1 MNKKLTLFG
10 RLAAIILYLVAG
22 IGIFFM
28 IGKNRHENMIY
39 LGVIL
44 VLMGTIEGL
53 IYFSTEKRM
62 LIYCHDVIIA
72 VFEVAIGIA
81 FIVYNDGKIL
91 TLNGACVIW
100 GVLEITKS
108 LLEGMQIVQEIK
120 NIKFHIVVDIILT
133 SICLVFGILLCIHAE
148 HGIKLHLYITAAS
161 LLVWT
166 LTYILRFFVF
176 IEEEKEHEKN

>member
-1 MNKKLTLFG
+1 MKKNLVTFA
-10 RLAAIILYLVAG
+10 RIAAIILYLVAG

-44 VLMGTIEGL
+44 VLMGAIEGL
-53 IYFSTEKRM
+53 IYFSTEKRI
-62 LIYCHDVIIA
+62 LIYCHDIIIA
-72 VFEVAIGIA
+72 VFEIAIGTT
-81 FIVYNDGKIL
+81 FIIYNKGTVL

-108 LLEGMQIVQEIK
+108 LLEGMQIAQEIK
-120 NIKFHIVVDIILT
+120 HIKFHIVVDIILT
-133 SICLVFGILLCIHAE
+133 LICFVFGILLCIHVE
-148 HGIKLHLYITAAS
+148 HGIMLHLYITAAS
-161 LLVWT
+161 LLVWA

-176 IEEEKEHEKN
+176 QKEEKEHEKD